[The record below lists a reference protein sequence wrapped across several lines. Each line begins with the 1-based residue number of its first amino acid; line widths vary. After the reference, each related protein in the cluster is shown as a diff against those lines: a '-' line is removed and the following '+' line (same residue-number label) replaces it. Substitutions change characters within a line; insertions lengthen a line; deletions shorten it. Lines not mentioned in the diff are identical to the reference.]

1 MRRVKELLHHRHHA
15 TDASTTST
23 ASSTTTPS
31 RTFDNTNTLERP
43 AAEVVE
49 EEITV
54 TSVSTTPRMDRG
66 NSFTEREEVLVD
78 TTMPATTNVREVA
91 AEVERV
97 EKAPV
102 VQEVIKP
109 GVREEIQPV
118 IHREREQTEI
128 REQVQPIFEKS
139 VAPTIVEERQLA
151 PEIKPEVRLGSMPVI
166 AEGPRSSTLVEAEQR
181 ETLVKAPIVEETVHK
196 RIVEEVQPVIH
207 REVVAPVVIQETKPI
222 YEKVVEA
229 PVVTYTTLPA
239 QFVAQPVN
247 QAPLATTTTTTTTVT
262 EQLSELKLQDQGRM
276 ANTQPSPLRRC

>member
-1 MRRVKELLHHRHHA
+1 M
-15 TDASTTST
+15 
-23 ASSTTTPS
+23 
-31 RTFDNTNTLERP
+31 ERP

-66 NSFTEREEVLVD
+66 SSFTEREETLVE
-78 TTMPATTNVREVA
+78 TREVA

-139 VAPTIVEERQLA
+139 VAPTVVEERQLA

-166 AEGPRSSTLVEAEQR
+166 AEGPRSSTLIEAEQR
-181 ETLVKAPIVEETVHK
+181 QTVVKAPIVEETVHK

-207 REVVAPVVIQETKPI
+207 REVVAPVVVHETKPI

-229 PVVTYTTLPA
+229 PVVTYTTLPP
-239 QFVAQPVN
+239 QYVATPVN
-247 QAPLATTTTTTTTVT
+247 QAPMATTTTTTVT
-262 EQLSELKLQDQGRM
+262 EQFSELKLQDQGRM
-276 ANTQPSPLRRC
+276 ANTQPSPLRRF